1 MSKDQFGIE
10 ATPLRRVS
18 GPARVYVFFRRWP
31 ILPGSILTLLLICGA
46 FASFVAPSDPTAANL
61 RDRNIPPAWS
71 EGGSSKYLL
80 GADHQGRDVL
90 SRIIFGARTTLIV
103 AGVSLMVGGVVGTV
117 LGMVSGYYGG
127 WVDEIAMRLIDIVLS
142 VPLIL
147 VALSVVIV
155 FGQSTTVLIG
165 ILAMNAWSG
174 FARQSRAEV
183 LQLKNMDYVALAKV
197 TGASTPR
204 ILYKHI
210 FPGVVS
216 TITVVGTLQVGNIIL
231 TEAILSFLGA
241 GIPPPAPSWG
251 SMVSDGRTYL
261 GSAWWIALFPGMA
274 IFLTVLAFNFLGDW
288 LRDTLDPRLRQS
300 Q

>member
-1 MSKDQFGIE
+1 
-10 ATPLRRVS
+10 
-18 GPARVYVFFRRWP
+18 
-31 ILPGSILTLLLICGA
+31 
-46 FASFVAPSDPTAANL
+46 
-61 RDRNIPPAWS
+61 
-71 EGGSSKYLL
+71 
-80 GADHQGRDVL
+80 
-90 SRIIFGARTTLIV
+90 
-103 AGVSLMVGGVVGTV
+103 MVGGVVGTV